1 MTVTAG
7 EECMRRRTFL
17 AVTGS
22 MAVAGCGS
30 SDDGN
35 GNGGG
40 DTPTA
45 TDEQNDPGGGET
57 TAGEGTATE
66 QQNAEYVNQADGQVQ
81 LAFGETARVENGVE
95 VTAHGVSL
103 EESAGGEEPRE
114 RDLFAFLQME
124 AVNTSEEE
132 QRLPAATDPDL
143 YLLYGDQQVE
153 PTFRSAAFSDSEYQQ
168 YEGGDVQGGV
178 RREGSILFEVD
189 EGFEG
194 EIDFLWQDDYF
205 VAENVDG
212 SIDVRWSQG

>member
-1 MTVTAG
+1 MALTVREA
-7 EECMRRRTFL
+7 CMRRRTFL

-22 MAVAGCGS
+22 MAIAGCGS
-30 SDDGN
+30 TDDGDAE
-35 GNGGG
+35 GGG
-40 DTPTA
+40 DTPET
-45 TDEQNDPGGGET
+45 TDQQDDTGGGET
-57 TAGEGTATE
+57 TEGEETATE
-66 QQNAEYVNQADGQVQ
+66 QQNAEYVNQADGQVE
-81 LAFGETARVENGVE
+81 LAFGEAARVENGVE

-103 EESAGGEEPRE
+103 EESSGGEEPEE
-114 RDLFAFLQME
+114 RDLFAFLEIE

-132 QRLPAATDPDL
+132 RRLPAATDPDL

-153 PTFRSAAFSDSEYQQ
+153 TTFRSGAFSDSEYEQ

-212 SIDVRWSQG
+212 GIDVRWSDG